1 MYLRALILTVITA
14 VLLGGVFVLRSSAPT
29 EAAAA
34 ASSVRLPAYDRR
46 AESVSV
52 LTEVVTAQSISSPKT
67 ISTRRVLAASAR
79 STFRPKPSQSK
90 RSLFARLLLGS
101 GETRPE
107 PFPRPGRGVNAR
119 P

>member
-1 MYLRALILTVITA
+1 MYLRALLVTAITA
-14 VLLGGVFVLRSSAPT
+14 LLVGGVFVLRPSAPT
-29 EAAAA
+29 EAVAA
-34 ASSVRLPAYDRR
+34 ASSVRLPAHDQRP
-46 AESVSV
+46 ESVSV
-52 LTEVVTAQSISSPKT
+52 LTEVVTAQTISSPRT
-67 ISTRRVLAASAR
+67 LSTPRVLAASAR
-79 STFRPKPSQSK
+79 SAARPKPLQSK